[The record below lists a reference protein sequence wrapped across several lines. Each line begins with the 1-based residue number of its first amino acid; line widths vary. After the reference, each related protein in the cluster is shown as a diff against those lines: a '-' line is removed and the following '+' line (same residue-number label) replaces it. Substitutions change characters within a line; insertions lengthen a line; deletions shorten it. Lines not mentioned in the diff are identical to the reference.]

1 MSRVLV
7 PAINILQARTN
18 SSADSG
24 GRDGAV
30 LEGVRGRWCTLLD
43 IQMPADKHDY
53 LISIFNT
60 VVPDDNSGIKIIIQ
74 TTGVYNFVNFQLL
87 ISISNVCTYSF

>member
-87 ISISNVCTYSF
+87 ISISNVCTY